1 MRSKKGFEMSFAW
14 MFSIIVGAV
23 IIFLAIYVL
32 TQYFLP
38 TERQKI
44 DIQTATKI
52 SILLDPL
59 ETSLEAGKSSIIEFP
74 VETRIYNDR
83 CEDSGSFGYQRV
95 GLSSK
100 SGIGEQWPEPSY
112 AKPLYNKYIFS
123 ENIEQEEIFNVFTKP
138 FDMPFKVS
146 DLIIFSGTEYC
157 LIFNNQAEDIKDE
170 IERLNLGNIQIT
182 SDINNC
188 SSKTKKVCFG
198 SSIRCDISVYGSAE
212 YGGQNFQQG
221 SVIKQGKTM
230 YYTGNLLYAA
240 IFSSSDV
247 YECNIKRLAKRI
259 SHLALIYKDK
269 IKIVESK
276 GCSSTLEPHLI
287 SLSNLALNASSSEIV
302 FSLNE
307 KAKQIDEINHASRCS
322 IY

>member
-1 MRSKKGFEMSFAW
+1 MKNKKGFEMSFAW

-23 IIFLAIYVL
+23 IIFLAIYIV

-38 TERQKI
+38 TKKQEI
-44 DIQTATKI
+44 NIQTATKI

-59 ETSLEAGKSSIIEFP
+59 ETSLETGKSSIIEFP

-83 CEDSGSFGYQRV
+83 CEYSGSFGYQRI

-100 SGIGEQWPEPSY
+100 SGIGEQWPNPSY
-112 AKPLYNKYIFS
+112 PKSIYNKYIFS
-123 ENIEQEEIFNVFTKP
+123 EEVEQQETFNIFTKP
-138 FDMPFKVS
+138 FNMPFKIS
-146 DLIIFSGTEYC
+146 DLIILSGTEYC
-157 LIFNNQAEDIKDE
+157 FIFNEDSEDIKDE
-170 IERLNLGNIQIT
+170 LERLNLGNVQI
-182 SDINNC
+182 SSNKNNC
-188 SSKTKKVCFG
+188 SSQSKKVCFPG
-198 SSIRCDISVYGSAE
+198 TGCDISVYGSVE
-212 YGGQNFQQG
+212 YGGQNFEQG

-230 YYTGNLLYAA
+230 YYSGNLLYAA
-240 IFSSSDV
+240 IFSSPEV

-287 SLSNLALNASSSEIV
+287 SLSNLGLNASSSEIV
-302 FSLNE
+302 FSLNN
-307 KAKQIDEINHASRCS
+307 KAEQIDEINQASRCS